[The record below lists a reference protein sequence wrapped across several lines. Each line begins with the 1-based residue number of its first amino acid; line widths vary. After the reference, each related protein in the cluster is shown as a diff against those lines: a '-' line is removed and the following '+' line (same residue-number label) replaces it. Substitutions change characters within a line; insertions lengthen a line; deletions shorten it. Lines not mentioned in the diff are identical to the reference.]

1 MMARHNNLALPPE
14 NALDIGI
21 LPMSDEGD
29 ATSRRDRLAPVS
41 VFRPG
46 KTADRTTDS
55 PESPDL
61 HLSRDIFSD
70 VYPLALFS
78 PARVWESLNAI
89 SLNGD
94 HLAGN
99 GLFTNP
105 DQSLAGTAFDILR
118 TRLSQAMAERGWRRI
133 GITSPTHGCGKSF
146 TAANLALAL
155 ARRPGS
161 RTVLLDLDLRRPNL
175 HTLFGASPTGAL
187 RDFLDGSQPLES
199 LFVRVGRTLAVGF
212 NGEAVP
218 DAGDILH
225 SADTAQALEAMET
238 QLDPDLTVMDLPPAL
253 LSDDVLAMRGKV
265 DAVLVVADGKITT
278 AKDIRACEALFEHR
292 IPLMGVV
299 LNRAQ
304 DRGLGRLRYGRN

>member
-1 MMARHNNLALPPE
+1 MARGNNLAQPAEDAP
-14 NALDIGI
+14 DMGI
-21 LPMSDEGD
+21 LPLADQAD
-29 ATSRRDRLAPVS
+29 AATRRDRAVSVS

-46 KTADRTTDS
+46 RVSGRDHDVIDK
-55 PESPDL
+55 DL
-61 HLSRDIFSD
+61 GRDIFSD
-70 VYPLALFS
+70 PHPLALFN

-94 HLAGN
+94 YLAGN
-99 GLFTNP
+99 GLFISP
-105 DQSLAGTAFDILR
+105 DQSLAGPAFDILR
-118 TRLSQAMAERGWRRI
+118 TRIAQAMSERGWRRI

-161 RTVLLDLDLRRPNL
+161 HTVLIDLDLRRPNL
-175 HTLFGASPTGAL
+175 HNLFGLTPTGAL
-187 RDFLDGSQPLES
+187 RDFLDGSQPMES
-199 LFVRVGRTLAVGF
+199 LFMRVGRTLAIGL

-225 SADTAQALEAMET
+225 SSDAAQALDAMEV
-238 QLDPDLTVMDLPPAL
+238 QLDPEITVMDLPPAL
-253 LSDDVLAMRGKV
+253 VSDDVLAMKGKV
-265 DAVLVVADGKITT
+265 DAVLVVVDGTQTT
-278 AKDIRACEALFEHR
+278 AKEIRSCEALFENR

-304 DRGLGRLRYGRN
+304 DQGVSRLRYGRT

>member
-1 MMARHNNLALPPE
+1 
-14 NALDIGI
+14 
-21 LPMSDEGD
+21 MSDED
-29 ATSRRDRLAPVS
+29 NAASQRERPMSVS

-46 KTADRTTDS
+46 KNAERGPQQFDIN
-55 PESPDL
+55 
-61 HLSRDIFSD
+61 LSRNIFSEP
-70 VYPLALFS
+70 YPLALFS

-89 SLNGD
+89 SLDTD

-99 GLFTNP
+99 GLFINP

-118 TRLSQAMAERGWRRI
+118 TRISQAMVERGWQRI

-146 TAANLALAL
+146 TAANLAMAL

-161 RTVLLDLDLRRPNL
+161 RTVLLDLDLRRPSL
-175 HTLFGASPTGAL
+175 HTLFGAAPLGAL

-199 LFVRVGRTLAVGF
+199 LFSRVGKTLAIGF

-218 DAGDILH
+218 DAGDVLH
-225 SADTAQALEAMET
+225 SADATQALEAMET
-238 QLDPDLTVMDLPPAL
+238 QLDPDITVMDLPPAL
-253 LSDDVLAMRGKV
+253 LSDDVLAMRDKV

-292 IPLMGVV
+292 IPLLGIV

-304 DRGLGRLRYGRN
+304 DRGLGRLRYGRD

>member
-1 MMARHNNLALPPE
+1 MARHNKLALSPE
-14 NALDIGI
+14 NTLDMGI
-21 LPMSDEGD
+21 LSMAEEGD
-29 ATSRRDRLAPVS
+29 TPSRRDRQMSVS

-46 KTADRTTDS
+46 RPAERDADQITSD
-55 PESPDL
+55 
-61 HLSRDIFSD
+61 LSRHIFSD
-70 VYPLALFS
+70 TYPLALFS
-78 PARVWESLNAI
+78 PTRVWESLNPI

-118 TRLSQAMAERGWRRI
+118 TRIAQAMTERGWRRI

-146 TAANLALAL
+146 TAANLAMAL
-155 ARRPGS
+155 GRRPGS

-175 HTLFGASPTGAL
+175 HALFGVTPLGAF

-199 LFVRVGRTLAVGF
+199 LFVRVGRTLAIGF

-218 DAGDILH
+218 DAGDVLH
-225 SADTAQALEAMET
+225 SNETSLALEALET
-238 QLDPDLTVMDLPPAL
+238 QLDPEITVMDLPPAL
-253 LSDDVLAMRGKV
+253 VSDDVLAMKGKV
-265 DAVLVVADGKITT
+265 DAVLLVADGKHST

-304 DRGLGRLRYGRN
+304 DRGLGRLRYGQE

>member
-1 MMARHNNLALPPE
+1 MARHNNLALPSE
-14 NALDIGI
+14 TALDMGI
-21 LPMSDEGD
+21 LPMAEEGD
-29 ATSRRDRLAPVS
+29 AASRRDRALTVS

-46 KTADRTTDS
+46 RSTGRD
-55 PESPDL
+55 PDPL
-61 HLSRDIFSD
+61 DIDLGRDIFTDS
-70 VYPLALFS
+70 YPLALLN

-105 DQSLAGTAFDILR
+105 DQSVAGPAFDILR
-118 TRLSQAMAERGWRRI
+118 TRVSQAMAEHGWRRI

-146 TAANLALAL
+146 TAANLAMAL

-161 RTVLLDLDLRRPNL
+161 HTVLIDLDLRRPNL
-175 HTLFGASPTGAL
+175 HTLFGATPTGAL
-187 RDFLDGSQPLES
+187 RDFLDGSQPMES
-199 LFVRVGRTLAVGF
+199 LFLRVGRTLAIGF

-225 SADTAQALEAMET
+225 SADTAQALEAMEL
-238 QLDPDLTVMDLPPAL
+238 QLDPEITVMDMPPAL
-253 LSDDVLAMRGKV
+253 VSDDVLAMKDKV
-265 DAVLVVADGKITT
+265 DAVLIVVDGTQTT
-278 AKDIRACEALFEHR
+278 AKDIRACEALFENR
-292 IPLMGVV
+292 IPVMGVV

-304 DRGLGRLRYGRN
+304 DRGLGRLRYGRG